1 MLPKF
6 FTQEIFSHLLKTGI
20 VLVVML
26 LIYVGIYAIFG
37 RKITQEKSK
46 ERFRVR
52 LLYVVF
58 ILFLFMVTKIWVDGF
73 SNLFY
78 GISLVSAGLVVT
90 NKESI
95 MNFVGA
101 MIIRWRGLFVEGDY
115 IQIDKYSGF
124 VHELGVMY
132 FKLFEVSE
140 TSIRRSSGRM
150 VKIPNGLI
158 INNPVINY
166 SLQNNVI
173 EYKQSWIVTADS
185 DIDLAKELI
194 AHHARSVVYQF
205 YEQNDHYNRRAMRRN
220 CRRLAR
226 LIDLEVHVKTQMHF
240 DKPAGVELIVSYYC
254 FPHDKDLLDE
264 AVRLNVL
271 RAIRKNDQVQL
282 SFAT

>member
-1 MLPKF
+1 MLSNV
-6 FTQEIFSHLLKTGI
+6 FTVEILSHFLKTGI
-20 VLVVML
+20 ALVVMMVL
-26 LIYVGIYAIFG
+26 YISIYSFFG
-37 RKITQEKSK
+37 RKITQEKSR

-52 LLYVVF
+52 LMYVIFV
-58 ILFLFMVTKIWVDGF
+58 LFLFIVTKIWVEGF

-95 MNFVGA
+95 MNFVGS

-115 IQIDKYSGF
+115 IQLDKYSGF
-124 VHELGVMY
+124 VHELGVLY

-150 VKIPNGLI
+150 IKIPNGLV

-173 EYKQSWIVTADS
+173 EYKQSWIVTAES
-185 DIDLAKELI
+185 DIELAKQMITQEMR
-194 AHHARSVVYQF
+194 AVVFKF
-205 YEQNDHYNRRAMRRN
+205 YEQNDSYNRNEMRRN

-226 LIDLEVHVKTQMHF
+226 LIDLEVHAKTQMHF
-240 DKPAGVELIVSYYC
+240 EAPAGVEIIASYYC
-254 FPHDKDLLDE
+254 YPKDRDHLDE
-264 AVRLNVL
+264 AIRINII
-271 RAIRKNDQVQL
+271 RAIQASDRVHF
-282 SFAT
+282 SFAD